1 MLDVAGTQPGDLA
14 EELRNRIGEDTHSLM
29 NHKPFLTIAAEAS
42 MTSDSGEVTQT
53 QIQRPGNK
61 YPSCQSRSS
70 LNSEYSTLES
80 SSRLSAIQLTTALH
94 HQEVASGVCSNL
106 RIESLIVFGM
116 SLVSLINCVRTL
128 IMKRFPSLGPSSCFN
143 HAIDTN

>member
-1 MLDVAGTQPGDLA
+1 MLDVAGTQPDYLA
-14 EELRNRIGEDTHSLM
+14 EKPRNRIGEDTHSPM
-29 NHKPFLTIAAEAS
+29 NHKPFLTIGEDAS

-61 YPSCQSRSS
+61 YPSCPSKSS
-70 LNSEYSTLES
+70 LNSEYSDLES

-94 HQEVASGVCSNL
+94 HQEIVSGVCSNF

-116 SLVSLINCVRTL
+116 SLVPLINCVRTL
-128 IMKRFPSLGPSSCFN
+128 IMKRFPSLGPSSRFN